1 MAFWMEEYSLFHN
14 NFTQKNETSQSGSA
28 KTYIVGKNKPS
39 VSHLGVP
46 GRAQSLFAVLWS
58 RKHGL
63 ETLNIVQS

>member
-14 NFTQKNETSQSGSA
+14 NFTQKNETSQSGSG

-46 GRAQSLFAVLWS
+46 GRAQSLFAVL
-58 RKHGL
+58 
-63 ETLNIVQS
+63 